1 MGNVTTSKINFE
13 NVQEATKTKSIILIN
28 TLSRENQGCL
38 IRGTIT
44 ADKEESLINECL
56 KKNKRV
62 TIFIY
67 GKNNNDETVIKKHK
81 QIVDLGF
88 KNVYIYSGGL
98 FEWLLMQDIYGDE
111 NFPTTTKELDLL
123 RYKPESNLSNSLVV
137 YR

>member
-123 RYKPESNLSNSLVV
+123 RYKPETNLSNSLVV

>member
-13 NVQEATKTKSIILIN
+13 NVQDATKTKSIILIN
-28 TLSRENQGCL
+28 TLSSDNQGCL
-38 IRGTIT
+38 IQGTIT

-56 KKNKRV
+56 KKNKNV

-67 GKNNNDETVIKKHK
+67 GRNNNDETVIKKHK

-98 FEWLLMQDIYGDE
+98 FEWLLLQDIYGED
-111 NFPTTTKELDLL
+111 NFPTTSKELDLL
-123 RYKPESNLSNSLVV
+123 RFKPVSRLSSSLIV